1 MVENTKILS
10 VEERKAILEELVNGE
25 ALKRDMVRKA
35 KLYPKDFEGYLRRAE
50 VTDALKVGSDK
61 EGGYLVPDEMEK
73 KLVKAMENKGV
84 VRKLANVI
92 RTENLLRIPGVS
104 SHGTA
109 HWIEEGGDM
118 IFEDEQFYQV
128 IIDAHKNGYITL
140 VTEELLEDAGFDV
153 EQHIV
158 EIAGDKIGELEE
170 EAFLTGDGNHK
181 PHGLLLDAQV
191 GIEAAEVTMDAALDL
206 YFSLGQKY
214 RENAVWVM
222 NEEALRTLHKVKSA
236 QGRNV
241 WEEDV
246 TKEIPLK
253 LLGKPV
259 YTSDAMPDVAAGNC
273 PIAFGDFSY
282 FWIGDRG
289 NRAIKRMNEIYADRG
304 MIGFRVTHRVDGRLV
319 LPEAIKTLKIA
330 S

>member
-1 MVENTKILS
+1 MVENTKGLS
-10 VEERKAILEELVNGE
+10 IEERKAILEELVNGE

-35 KLYPKDFEGYLRRAE
+35 KSYSKDFEGYLRRAE

-92 RTENLLRIPGVS
+92 RTENFLRIPGVS

-109 HWIEEGGDM
+109 HWIEEGGEM

-128 IIDAHKNGYITL
+128 IIDAHKNGYINL

-191 GIEAAEVTMDAALDL
+191 GTEAAEVTMDAALDL

-214 RENAVWVM
+214 RENAVWLM
-222 NEEALRTLHKVKSA
+222 SEEALRTLHKVKSA

-241 WEEDV
+241 WEEDM
-246 TKEIPLK
+246 TKEMPLK

-289 NRAIKRMNEIYADRG
+289 NRAIKRLNEIYSDRG
-304 MIGFRVTHRVDGRLV
+304 MVGFRVTHRVDGRLV